1 MLMMVFDIMES
12 HHKMTAWHDTSL
24 DQQMAAL
31 AKLRE
36 AKRACHARI
45 RTKNHSL
52 KRRGSINAVMGFA
65 EQDDKTPTQGLIS
78 SIVDMGA
85 RVDEEL
91 ATNPI
96 PGIVRR
102 QSRGSQAFQLARS
115 LGSAGE
121 LATSELPTQRQD
133 GHKYHLQC
141 STMLQAIQNDGTQA

>member
-1 MLMMVFDIMES
+1 MVFDIMAS

-36 AKRACHARI
+36 AKRACHACI
-45 RTKNHSL
+45 RTQNHSL
-52 KRRGSINAVMGFA
+52 KKRLSINAVMAFA
-65 EQDDKTPTQGLIS
+65 EQDIEPPSQDLIS
-78 SIVDMGA
+78 SAIGMGA

-96 PGIVRR
+96 PEIVRR
-102 QSRGSQAFQLARS
+102 QSRGSQALQLARS

-121 LATSELPTQRQD
+121 FATSALPTQRQD
-133 GHKYHLQC
+133 GHKYHLEC
-141 STMLQAIQNDGTQA
+141 SSML

>member
-1 MLMMVFDIMES
+1 MVFDIMAS

-45 RTKNHSL
+45 RTQNHSL
-52 KRRGSINAVMGFA
+52 KKRLSINAVMGFA
-65 EQDDKTPTQGLIS
+65 EQDGEPPMQDLIS
-78 SIVDMGA
+78 STIGMGA

-96 PGIVRR
+96 PEIVRR
-102 QSRGSQAFQLARS
+102 QSRGSQALQLARS

-121 LATSELPTQRQD
+121 LTTSALPTQGQD
-133 GHKYHLQC
+133 GQKCHLEC
-141 STMLQAIQNDGTQA
+141 NAML